1 MRHLKKGWK
10 LKRTRAH
17 RKALLRN
24 LAISLIEHKKI
35 VTTVAKAK
43 ALRPFVEKIITRAKR
58 AILRERNGQLP
69 EGQTVD
75 IHARRIVGRLI
86 HNKAV
91 LQELFD
97 TVAPAVIDRP
107 GGYTRI
113 VKLGFRR
120 GDAAEL
126 AAIELVDWSAPQD
139 GAVSLKSKKKTT
151 SKKQTLKKSKVK
163 EKKTEETVP
172 VPITDEAPSQEQ
184 TKPVEG
190 SPESSVEP
198 TVEGTITRT
207 QTDITSAE
215 TDVNQ
220 PTQEVSSPVSEEKPS
235 QEIASEQQS
244 NPSEQTEQEEKKD

>member
-10 LKRTRAH
+10 LKRTRSH

-75 IHARRIVGRLI
+75 VHARRLVGRLI

-139 GAVSLKSKKKTT
+139 GAVSLKSKKKATA
-151 SKKQTLKKSKVK
+151 KKQTTRKSKAK
-163 EKKTEETVP
+163 EKKVEETTTTPVQVTEETAKQEEQKDIV
-172 VPITDEAPSQEQ
+172 EAKEE
-184 TKPVEG
+184 TVVEEIKEEKQL
-190 SPESSVEP
+190 SETPTETEPKQSVEEIP
-198 TVEGTITRT
+198 TT
-207 QTDITSAE
+207 
-215 TDVNQ
+215 
-220 PTQEVSSPVSEEKPS
+220 VSEEKTN
-235 QEIASEQQS
+235 EEVASETQVE
-244 NPSEQTEQEEKKD
+244 PLEEPKPEEKKE

>member
-10 LKRTRAH
+10 LKRTSSH

-24 LAISLIEHKKI
+24 LAISLLEHKKI

-58 AILRERNGQLP
+58 AVLREKNGQLP
-69 EGQTVD
+69 EGQKLDV
-75 IHARRIVGRLI
+75 HSRRIVGRLI

-97 TVAPAVIDRP
+97 TIAPTVLDRP

-126 AAIELVDWSAPQD
+126 AAIELVDWGAPQD
-139 GAVSLKSKKKTT
+139 GAVSLKSKKKAA
-151 SKKQTLKKSKVK
+151 SAKKSRKGK
-163 EKKTEETVP
+163 EKKETKSKAIEE
-172 VPITDEAPSQEQ
+172 
-184 TKPVEG
+184 TKPVEQTEEKL
-190 SPESSVEP
+190 STEQPIAESKEEVPEAQLKED
-198 TVEGTITRT
+198 T
-207 QTDITSAE
+207 
-215 TDVNQ
+215 NQ
-220 PTQEVSSPVSEEKPS
+220 PVQESENVIDEQSSAPKDVSSEEEGKETSSED
-235 QEIASEQQS
+235 
-244 NPSEQTEQEEKKD
+244 TKKE

>member
-10 LKRTRAH
+10 LKRTASH

-24 LAISLIEHKKI
+24 LAMSLLEHKKI

-58 AILRERNGQLP
+58 AVIREKNGQLP
-69 EGQTVD
+69 EGMKFD
-75 IHARRIVGRLI
+75 LHSRRIVARLI
-86 HNKAV
+86 PNKAI

-97 TVAPAVIDRP
+97 TIAPTVIDRP

-139 GAVSLKSKKKTT
+139 GNVSLKQSKKKTT
-151 SKKQTLKKSKVK
+151 KKSDKAKVSATPKKKAEKVSETVEQKAPESLATAVIEPEK
-163 EKKTEETVP
+163 EKVEEEVP
-172 VPITDEAPSQEQ
+172 KSEPQEQ
-184 TKPVEG
+184 ITSSP
-190 SPESSVEP
+190 PESGYSEDTGASENV
-198 TVEGTITRT
+198 
-207 QTDITSAE
+207 SAH
-215 TDVNQ
+215 
-220 PTQEVSSPVSEEKPS
+220 SEESDTKAGQPS
-235 QEIASEQQS
+235 DDETRKEREI
-244 NPSEQTEQEEKKD
+244 N

>member
-10 LKRTRAH
+10 LKRTSSH

-24 LAISLIEHKKI
+24 LAISLLEHKKI

-58 AILRERNGQLP
+58 AILREKNGQLP
-69 EGQTVD
+69 EGQTLDV
-75 IHARRIVGRLI
+75 HSRRIVGRLI

-91 LQELFD
+91 VQELFD
-97 TVAPAVIDRP
+97 TIAPTVIERP

-151 SKKQTLKKSKVK
+151 SKKKTSQTKKQQKHTKEQPTSLKQEITASLPEQPKL
-163 EKKTEETVP
+163 EEQVAQPTISAENSEITAGAKQESQ
-172 VPITDEAPSQEQ
+172 PIDAPSDV
-184 TKPVEG
+184 P
-190 SPESSVEP
+190 S
-198 TVEGTITRT
+198 
-207 QTDITSAE
+207 E
-215 TDVNQ
+215 TTN
-220 PTQEVSSPVSEEKPS
+220 T
-235 QEIASEQQS
+235 EIAESDNKAES
-244 NPSEQTEQEEKKD
+244 KPEGNE